1 VIVAL
6 GDVYAQMPRLDEV
19 RELMR
24 ETQARV
30 REQPGCISYVF
41 AASLDDPAHFVLVQQ
56 WRDREALDEHYR
68 SQAFANYQ
76 AQIAEQLVRAS
87 ELRLHEVQT
96 SYAPVDSSRLDIHQD
111 D

>member
-1 VIVAL
+1 MLIAL
-6 GDVYAQMPRLDEV
+6 GDVYAQIPRLAEV

-24 ETQARV
+24 ATQARV

-41 AASLDDPAHFVLVQQ
+41 AESLDDPGHFVHVQR

-68 SQAFANYQ
+68 SRAFADYQ

-87 ELRLHEVQT
+87 ELRLHDVES
-96 SYAPVDSSRLDIHQD
+96 SYLPVDSSRLDIHQD